1 MAPLHPLILLIL
13 STIFYSSSAW
23 LTSSPAANECTSFPR
38 GGGYRKNKVSTSIST
53 IEDDVVVESDE
64 DDSSDTGEDSP
75 FDLEAT
81 NKKILKE
88 EIQDIKESQQLIQK
102 QKRRRELDSSLLDKG
117 ITRFIEFFENLFSWK
132 VIDV

>member
-13 STIFYSSSAW
+13 STICYSSSAW
-23 LTSSPAANECTSFPR
+23 LTSPAANECISIPR
-38 GGGYRKNKVSTSIST
+38 GGGIRKNKVST
-53 IEDDVVVESDE
+53 IEDDGVESDE
-64 DDSSDTGEDSP
+64 DNSDTEEEWN
-75 FDLEAT
+75 LEAT
-81 NKKILKE
+81 NKKVLIE

-102 QKRRRELDSSLLDKG
+102 QKRRRELDKSLLDKG